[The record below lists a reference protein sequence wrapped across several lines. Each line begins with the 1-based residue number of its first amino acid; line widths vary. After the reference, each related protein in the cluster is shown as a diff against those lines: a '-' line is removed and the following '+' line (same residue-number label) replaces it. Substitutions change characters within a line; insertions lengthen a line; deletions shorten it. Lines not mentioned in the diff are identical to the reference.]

1 MGVEVGRIDGGEEIE
16 RDRKRERG
24 KAAKE
29 RRIKN
34 DGREGP

>member
-1 MGVEVGRIDGGEEIE
+1 MEVEQTGGGEKKE
-16 RDRKRERG
+16 RERG

-34 DGREGP
+34 DGGEGP

>member
-1 MGVEVGRIDGGEEIE
+1 MERIEGGEERE
-16 RDRKRERG
+16 KERG

-34 DGREGP
+34 VGREGP